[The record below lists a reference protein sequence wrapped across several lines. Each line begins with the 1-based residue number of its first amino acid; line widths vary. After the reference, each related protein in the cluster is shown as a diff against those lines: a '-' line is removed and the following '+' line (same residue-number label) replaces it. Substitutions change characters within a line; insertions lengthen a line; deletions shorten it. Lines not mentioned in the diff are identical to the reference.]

1 MHLGELAD
9 VICGPFGSA
18 ITNKDYQESGIPL
31 IRITNISG
39 DGYMDYSDIIYIS
52 EELGN
57 SLSRTQVSAGDI
69 VISQRGSLGQCAI
82 VDDTFPKLNI
92 SANIIAIKNPKG
104 ISAEFIRNY
113 ILSAVGQTLLERA
126 SSGQVQQKI
135 TTQDIANLLI
145 PNNCN
150 EEKLISIIERGHTEY
165 ESGISQANEY
175 LSGMSDYIL
184 RRLSIK
190 KISYKKRLCCGVK
203 FADVIADK
211 TFSAEYYHP
220 ERMAAIHTLK
230 SNMDIT
236 AYKLS
241 DIVDFYRDLVNVT
254 DNDDYL
260 GLASVESQTGELSGI
275 HEKAAGQAFIYKK
288 GDVLYGRLRPYLNK
302 VLFAEKSGVCSTEF
316 HVMRVINC
324 EKVLPEYVAAI
335 LRSDLILSQTR
346 HILSWVKEN
355 SITRV
360 PGLHMNDLIQIFD
373 QIYENRPKS
382 IFVSMQFSVETE
394 DTYQTIK
401 DVRDILKRE
410 NGLEIKLIKI
420 DEHHDGYSDEIYHRI
435 IDGIK
440 ESSLVIADLSFGN
453 KNVHHEIGY
462 AQGLAKKVL
471 LLYKTRDG
479 VPANS
484 EIGSNIS
491 MHDQV
496 RFRNQAE
503 LRPILLRKIRE
514 FFGIEVDD

>member
-1 MHLGELAD
+1 M
-9 VICGPFGSA
+9 
-18 ITNKDYQESGIPL
+18 
-31 IRITNISG
+31 
-39 DGYMDYSDIIYIS
+39 
-52 EELGN
+52 
-57 SLSRTQVSAGDI
+57 
-69 VISQRGSLGQCAI
+69 
-82 VDDTFPKLNI
+82 
-92 SANIIAIKNPKG
+92 
-104 ISAEFIRNY
+104 
-113 ILSAVGQTLLERA
+113 LERA

-220 ERMAAIHTLK
+220 ERMAAIHMLK

-236 AYKLS
+236 VYKLS

-324 EKVLPEYVAAI
+324 EKVLPEYIAAI

-346 HILSWVKEN
+346 HMMTGNTHPRISNDDVKNLYIPIPELAVQIEIVTELHN
-355 SITRV
+355 RRV
-360 PGLHMNDLIQIFD
+360 QA
-373 QIYENRPKS
+373 R
-382 IFVSMQFSVETE
+382 
-394 DTYQTIK
+394 
-401 DVRDILKRE
+401 RLKE
-410 NGLEIKLIKI
+410 E
-420 DEHHDGYSDEIYHRI
+420 
-435 IDGIK
+435 
-440 ESSLVIADLSFGN
+440 
-453 KNVHHEIGY
+453 
-462 AQGLAKKVL
+462 
-471 LLYKTRDG
+471 
-479 VPANS
+479 
-484 EIGSNIS
+484 
-491 MHDQV
+491 
-496 RFRNQAE
+496 AE
-503 LRPILLRKIRE
+503 LNWKAAKEQFEKELLGE
-514 FFGIEVDD
+514 